1 MAQRDQGEGETEAD
15 GLGSRWPG
23 TTVGYLQSIVAVDLR
38 GGGAER
44 TGGGLSVIEL
54 STIEEVTSKIL

>member
-1 MAQRDQGEGETEAD
+1 MVAQREQVEGEAETD
-15 GLGSRWPG
+15 RLGPRWPG

-44 TGGGLSVIEL
+44 TGGG
-54 STIEEVTSKIL
+54 

>member
-1 MAQRDQGEGETEAD
+1 MQREQGEGEAETD
-15 GLGSRWPG
+15 RVGPRWPG
-23 TTVGYLQSIVAVDLR
+23 TTVGYLQSIVAADLR